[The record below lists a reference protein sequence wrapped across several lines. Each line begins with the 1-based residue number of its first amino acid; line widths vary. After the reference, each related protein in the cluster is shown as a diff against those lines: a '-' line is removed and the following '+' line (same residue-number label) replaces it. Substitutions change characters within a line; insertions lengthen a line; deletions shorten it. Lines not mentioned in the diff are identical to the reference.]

1 MHLILNNQSKTCL
14 SVYVIS
20 EDGRRSYQYVRII
33 YDLVLLFTS
42 IITCNV

>member
-20 EDGRRSYQYVRII
+20 EDDRRSYQYVRII

-42 IITCNV
+42 IIMCNV